1 METMTRTSD
10 ISLKSDGGCKIL
22 MSEQELYVRAAQLV
36 VNYTKTHTVQF
47 DVSSEEIQRMR
58 DEFCEK
64 FSPEKLKAL
73 EDEKLLSYI
82 FLTSDGSNDS
92 LCYHLEFNVQLKRT
106 FGSISGGSSFKYGL
120 FQRQEDG
127 KWMTGAP
134 TKQIRRPDLHR
145 RPHRWLFGHPDFG
158 RIHLPRNDHR
168 RKGGQL
174 YHAGHRH
181 VRF

>member
-73 EDEKLLSYI
+73 EDDKLLSHI

-92 LCYHLEFNVQLKRT
+92 LKPCQTSQPHKEAENFRY
-106 FGSISGGSSFKYGL
+106 KYSWYSHWPK
-120 FQRQEDG
+120 DG
-127 KWMTGAP
+127 NEYCFHTG
-134 TKQIRRPDLHR
+134 K
-145 RPHRWLFGHPDFG
+145 
-158 RIHLPRNDHR
+158 
-168 RKGGQL
+168 
-174 YHAGHRH
+174 
-181 VRF
+181 

>member
-1 METMTRTSD
+1 
-10 ISLKSDGGCKIL
+10 

-92 LCYHLEFNVQLKRT
+92 LC
-106 FGSISGGSSFKYGL
+106 
-120 FQRQEDG
+120 
-127 KWMTGAP
+127 
-134 TKQIRRPDLHR
+134 
-145 RPHRWLFGHPDFG
+145 
-158 RIHLPRNDHR
+158 
-168 RKGGQL
+168 
-174 YHAGHRH
+174 
-181 VRF
+181 